1 MLKTIK
7 RYELS
12 EDVTVEQLESLGF
25 NKFNKD
31 VDGQNVTYYNKCSQ
45 LYKDIELFVDIFINE
60 DGTLSFDDC
69 DNVLVIDDNFGQP
82 YTPFYDNKQ
91 FQFLSVVIYRYNEFM
106 DKLVEEGILKPMI
119 LEEEMKR
126 VLK

>member
-31 VDGQNVTYYNKCSQ
+31 VDGQSVTYYNKFSQ
-45 LYKDIELFVDIFINE
+45 LYKDIELFIDIIINE

-69 DNVLVIDDNFGQP
+69 DNVLL
-82 YTPFYDNKQ
+82 
-91 FQFLSVVIYRYNEFM
+91 LSSCV
-106 DKLVEEGILKPMI
+106 
-119 LEEEMKR
+119 
-126 VLK
+126 